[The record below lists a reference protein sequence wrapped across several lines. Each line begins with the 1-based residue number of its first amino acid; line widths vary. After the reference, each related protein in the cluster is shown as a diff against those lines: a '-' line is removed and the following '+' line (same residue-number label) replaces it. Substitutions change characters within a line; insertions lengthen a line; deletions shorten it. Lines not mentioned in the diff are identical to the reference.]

1 LTPIEK
7 AVVERWRS
15 VERWRR
21 AVVMDVVVVAVM
33 LLRLSFFLS
42 LNSSSQETRKRDVG
56 SYEYICL
63 YK

>member
-33 LLRLSFFLS
+33 LLRLSFFEL
-42 LNSSSQETRKRDVG
+42 LLPRDKEERWRK
-56 SYEYICL
+56 L
-63 YK
+63 

>member
-33 LLRLSFFLS
+33 LLRLAFFLWS
-42 LNSSSQETRKRDVG
+42 PPRKRQG
-56 SYEYICL
+56 REM
-63 YK
+63 